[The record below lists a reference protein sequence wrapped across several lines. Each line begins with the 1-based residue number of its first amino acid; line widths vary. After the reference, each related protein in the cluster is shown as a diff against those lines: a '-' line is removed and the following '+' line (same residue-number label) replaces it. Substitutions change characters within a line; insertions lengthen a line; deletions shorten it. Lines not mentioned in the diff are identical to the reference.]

1 MKNMIIAVLL
11 AAAPAAAQEFA
22 DSMPAARDILAKTNA
37 LRSAGASEK
46 TVNAELWSARQAY
59 RAETNTGRKARLR
72 QEFNFW
78 LAEALAEAD
87 KKLGDRAPSPELN
100 QELWNCRRA
109 YQAEADPGR
118 KARMR
123 EDCDR
128 MLDAILMRA
137 DQAAAPLPALTY
149 DPREIRVEIEGENI
163 RVYHKELPLATMRAG
178 GAMIGRHVLVKLA
191 GYLEAARQRA
201 AAQGRKVSI
210 DDMAVALYNE
220 TGFFNRMPLEE
231 PGRFGAIIRLA
242 EEAAPSSR

>member
-1 MKNMIIAVLL
+1 MKNIIIAVML
-11 AAAPAAAQEFA
+11 AASPAAAQEFA
-22 DSMPAARDILAKTNA
+22 AVMPAAGDILAKTNA
-37 LRSAGASEK
+37 LRSAAASEK
-46 TVNAELWSARQAY
+46 TINEELWSARQAY
-59 RAETNTGRKARLR
+59 LAETNPGRKARLR
-72 QEFNFW
+72 QEFDFW
-78 LAEALAEAD
+78 LAEALAAAD
-87 KKLGDRAPSPELN
+87 GKLGDRAPAPELN
-100 QELWNCRRA
+100 KELWDCRSA
-109 YQAEADPGR
+109 YRAEADPGS

-128 MLDAILMRA
+128 MLDTILMRA
-137 DQAAAPLPALTY
+137 DQAAAPLPTPTY

-178 GAMIGRHVLVKLA
+178 GAMIGRHVLAKLA
-191 GYLEAARQRA
+191 GYLEAVRQRA

-210 DDMAVALYNE
+210 DDKAVALYNE